1 MIIIIFYGF
10 QFIVKK
16 YLDIF
21 SNQEMVFIN
30 DTRNL

>member
-1 MIIIIFYGF
+1 MNLFETAL
-10 QFIVKK
+10 KK